1 MDSVTR
7 TRGFVTMAVG
17 DYYYLLAK
25 NLLTSYKFHNHSPF
39 PFAIICDKENE
50 VAALFDDVVIIGSP
64 SYSYLDKLRL
74 AELSPYDETIFIDA
88 DSLVLKDLG
97 GLWNFVERA
106 PDFGIFG
113 AVYDPA
119 SEKGK
124 IQLDRGGRF
133 RDRMHFPCTCQGG
146 MYFIRKSDKLAPFTE
161 LSLFILKNF
170 SEFQEPGNPNP
181 SDDTIFPLACSIFNF
196 PPPEDWYKIFCFVPE
211 SDIHYLNVVEGK
223 ISYDWKWLEKTLGPE
238 CYFVH
243 FTTKATKKW
252 LYNREMY
259 HLSCS
264 VRGKKRS
271 FLRLAIIWLS
281 CRGPILSPAVVY
293 YSKVFVYRV
302 LRLFRL
308 DSLIR

>member
-50 VAALFDDVVIIGSP
+50 ITALFDDVVIMDSP
-64 SYSYLDKLRL
+64 SYSFLDKLRL
-74 AELSPYDETIFIDA
+74 AELAPYDETIFIDA
-88 DSLVLKDLG
+88 DSLILKDLG
-97 GLWNFVERA
+97 GLWDIVEGA

-119 SEKGK
+119 SKMGK
-124 IQLDRGGRF
+124 MQLDRGGRF

-211 SDIHYLNVVEGK
+211 SQFSKLDIVKGDVRYRWTVMDIE
-223 ISYDWKWLEKTLGPE
+223 LGPE
-238 CYFVH
+238 CFFVH
-243 FTTKATKKW
+243 FSSLSTKEW
-252 LYNREMY
+252 LYNREVYRMNC
-259 HLSCS
+259 H
-264 VRGKKRS
+264 VRGRS
-271 FLRLAIIWLS
+271 PLLLRLAIIWIKCS
-281 CRGPILSPAVVY
+281 YRKIKPIAVY
-293 YSKVFVYRV
+293 RTKVFLYRM
-302 LRLFRL
+302 FAKA
-308 DSLIR
+308 